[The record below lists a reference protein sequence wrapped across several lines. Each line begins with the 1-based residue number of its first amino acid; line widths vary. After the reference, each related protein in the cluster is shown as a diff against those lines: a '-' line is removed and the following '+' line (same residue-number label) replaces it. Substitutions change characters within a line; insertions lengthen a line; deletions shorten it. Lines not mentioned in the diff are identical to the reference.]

1 MSEEKK
7 ETQYNKIEAT
17 NVAKVTIEDEVELEV
32 KPEVKRIATA
42 SKKKENIVERF
53 VKGIIGPDGF
63 KGIATHLVGTVIV
76 PAVKEMSYN
85 ALESGLRM
93 AIFKDDAPTRTGQR
107 VNYRAIS
114 NNNAR
119 THVRSN
125 VVSPRPIN
133 RVEDFFFTSHADA
146 TIVLEELTKWAS
158 QYDMVSVADYYEMI
172 GQPTQFT
179 HNDYGWSFERIK
191 TARIGISGSEY
202 YIDLPPA
209 EAI

>member
-17 NVAKVTIEDEVELEV
+17 NVAKVTIGDEVELEV
-32 KPEVKRIATA
+32 KPEVKRIAVG
-42 SKKKENIVERF
+42 SKRKENILERF

-85 ALESGLRM
+85 ALESGLRL
-93 AIFKDDAPTRTGQR
+93 AIFKDDAPTRTGHR

-114 NNNAR
+114 SSNAI

-125 VVSPRPIN
+125 VVQPRPVN
-133 RVEDFFFTSHADA
+133 RVEDFFFKAHSDA
-146 TIVLEELTKWAS
+146 TLVLEELIKYAS
-158 QYDMVSVADYYEMI
+158 QYDIATVADYYDMI

-179 HNDYGWSFERIK
+179 HNNYGWSFERIK